1 MAQNQAEKINT
12 LENRLTEIAGEVRFN
27 ESLLLRSENVLQE
40 LVELNADCKA
50 RNDVQDERML
60 RILEELRHNHNDV
73 DNVKLSNAKE
83 FTKLADLISG
93 MDANASKRFDRLESR
108 ILALENWRWFILG
121 ACGIV
126 ILILEKFPLS
136 TLFS

>member
-1 MAQNQAEKINT
+1 MAQNQAEKIHN
-12 LENRLTEIAGEVRFN
+12 LENRITEIAGEVRFN